1 MSLLSST
8 IIHVYSLNRYETF
21 LLENFMMMH
30 WKMVLMLKS
39 RQSVVGMII
48 AVSVLFA
55 SLMYKMEQNHSL
67 QEMDHG

>member
-1 MSLLSST
+1 
-8 IIHVYSLNRYETF
+8 
-21 LLENFMMMH
+21 MMMH